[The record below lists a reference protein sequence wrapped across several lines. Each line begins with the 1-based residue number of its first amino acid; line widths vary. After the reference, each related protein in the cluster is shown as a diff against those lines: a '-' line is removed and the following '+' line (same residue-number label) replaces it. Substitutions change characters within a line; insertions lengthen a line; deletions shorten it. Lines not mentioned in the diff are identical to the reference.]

1 MSSWCRI
8 DRVTDRETEVE
19 ELSRAKSKQHRVPVG
34 LFRDTVSPWLTPLV
48 GAVVR
53 PRKLPFDKLTVLDC
67 NVSAIPP
74 EAGGGSRLRVCG
86 SHQSPRR
93 ARFVTPSERG

>member
-1 MSSWCRI
+1 MPARNDIAFPSVSSG
-8 DRVTDRETEVE
+8 TP
-19 ELSRAKSKQHRVPVG
+19 PVHG
-34 LFRDTVSPWLTPLV
+34 STPLV

-53 PRKLPFDKLTVLDC
+53 PQKLPFDKLTVLDC
-67 NVSAIPP
+67 NVSATPP